1 MISKY
6 SIGLFMALLVCSCAH
21 KSGHGERKSD
31 KKVIGLNNKREI
43 IQPKKDREDDV
54 SVKRIEHKGNR
65 MEGTEVFRKYNKAVI
80 KVITNDG
87 INT

>member
-31 KKVIGLNNKREI
+31 KKVIGLNNKIGRMIFLLKEL
-43 IQPKKDREDDV
+43 
-54 SVKRIEHKGNR
+54 SVKETGWKGRRYFENTTQLFLWFLHL
-65 MEGTEVFRKYNKAVI
+65 TEEILI
-80 KVITNDG
+80 KG
-87 INT
+87 PAFL